1 MLIYFMVLLTVFEV
15 CKVQFF
21 KVKVIFNDKNLG
33 FYVRVCEE
41 ERKDGMKERLC
52 IDSLNTHISVF
63 PPYRVF
69 AMTRTIQHTMYVT
82 CVHGWVGVPQCI

>member
-1 MLIYFMVLLTVFEV
+1 MVLLTVFEV

-21 KVKVIFNDKNLG
+21 EVKVICNGKNLG
-33 FYVRVCEE
+33 FYVCVYEE

-63 PPYRVF
+63 PP
-69 AMTRTIQHTMYVT
+69 TESLT
-82 CVHGWVGVPQCI
+82 CNDSHNTTYNVCDLCTWLGAFECLHS

>member
-21 KVKVIFNDKNLG
+21 EVKVIFNDKTLG

-63 PPYRVF
+63 PP
-69 AMTRTIQHTMYVT
+69 TESLQ
-82 CVHGWVGVPQCI
+82 